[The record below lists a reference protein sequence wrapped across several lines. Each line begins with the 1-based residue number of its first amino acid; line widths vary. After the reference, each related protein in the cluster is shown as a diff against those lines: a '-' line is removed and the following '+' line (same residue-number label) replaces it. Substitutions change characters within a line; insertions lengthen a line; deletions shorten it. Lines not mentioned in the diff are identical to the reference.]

1 MLQVSWSIE
10 GRCLSKLFK
19 DFLSIS
25 IFSIYSFQNLQWKA
39 KLQVNPYVLSSW
51 IGVSLWFRTMT
62 SLWLVVALII
72 LIQWTSLVEAWYRP
86 DPNTVGYAEDRWRF
100 YSLSLSSAGNI
111 TSFLFPSSC
120 EQEDDLGRLA
130 PYGRGSS
137 MGDRLGVRRP
147 LCCYCLR
154 FHQVWQ
160 GGF

>member
-1 MLQVSWSIE
+1 MLQVSWNIG

-25 IFSIYSFQNLQWKA
+25 KFSDCSFQTLQWKA
-39 KLQVNPYVLSSW
+39 KLHVLSSL
-51 IGVSLWFRTMT
+51 IGASLWFRTMT
-62 SLWLVVALII
+62 SPWLVVVLTT

-86 DPNTVGYAEDRWRF
+86 DPNTVGYAEARWRF
-100 YSLSLSSAGNI
+100 HSLSLSSAGNI

-130 PYGRGSS
+130 PHGRGSS